1 MEQLL
6 SLEKSGYVCFSDY
19 HTGFTGRFNIYDLV
33 LEKPF
38 FKGWYCHI
46 IASFVKHLWP
56 PHFLFLSAN
65 MIQNRYDLRKMCILL
80 QLWKSEIG
88 RFNLTSSWGL
98 APRNLQEI
106 FNLHPEKMARGRGRG
121 EGGQLNIFFLQNNFL
136 WCLTFSSPAAV
147 HKTLIQLLISGIIR
161 TDQLMGFK
169 SALKIPVV
177 VFWDGLKFFWDW
189 LKFFFRLA
197 QAQSEKKQ
205 RNYTTWPT
213 TKIIRRI

>member
-1 MEQLL
+1 MVVAVVVFFCFFLLSSARLVWLFFTQVEQLL

-56 PHFLFLSAN
+56 RHFLFLSAN

-106 FNLHPEKMARGRGRG
+106 FNLHPEKMARGRG

-136 WCLTFSSPAAV
+136 WCLTFF
-147 HKTLIQLLISGIIR
+147 LSGR
-161 TDQLMGFK
+161 
-169 SALKIPVV
+169 
-177 VFWDGLKFFWDW
+177 
-189 LKFFFRLA
+189 RA
-197 QAQSEKKQ
+197 Q
-205 RNYTTWPT
+205 NLDTTFDKWYY
-213 TKIIRRI
+213 